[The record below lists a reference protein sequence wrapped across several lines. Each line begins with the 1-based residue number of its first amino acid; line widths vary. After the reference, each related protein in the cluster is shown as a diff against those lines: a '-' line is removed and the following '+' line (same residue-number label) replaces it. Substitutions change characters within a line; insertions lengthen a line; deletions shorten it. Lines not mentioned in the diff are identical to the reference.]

1 MICLLWADSVEVRYF
16 VVVSGWQWFG
26 VIWIESHAQLS
37 KDLESTHRSVYTW
50 IETWVTL
57 NDTQK
62 GEPYIVRKYDIHL
75 AMFAFSLH
83 LVMMKD
89 ITMFLCK
96 IRLIKA
102 QTRPDNLWRQFIWL
116 LHAIYKECA
125 HRFNIWHV
133 CSLLVAETCTP
144 HVKILWLP
152 GY

>member
-62 GEPYIVRKYDIHL
+62 GEPYIVWKYDIHL
-75 AMFAFSLH
+75 VMFAFSLH

-96 IRLIKA
+96 IRLIKFKQD
-102 QTRPDNLWRQFIWL
+102 QT
-116 LHAIYKECA
+116 IYDVSSYDYSMPCTRNA
-125 HRFNIWHV
+125 HTASIFGASV
-133 CSLLVAETCTP
+133 LC
-144 HVKILWLP
+144 WLP
-152 GY
+152 KRVHHM